1 MYHGLM
7 PTLTI
12 IDGSGFV
19 HRAFHALP
27 PLNTPDG
34 VATGAVMGFAN
45 MILRW
50 QDQHAPTHG
59 IIVFDHGKSTF
70 RQNLYPE
77 YKAHR
82 PPTPLGLS
90 AQFPIIQE
98 FCAHMDISCISKPGI
113 EADDLIASITHQ
125 GLIMGWDIHI
135 VTSDKDLLQL
145 SQPGVSMYDP
155 MKNRILDADAVATLW
170 GVRPDQIPH
179 VQALAGDTA
188 DGIPGIPGVGIKTA
202 TTWIQTFGSVQGL
215 IDSAHQLTSAK
226 KRDLVAEYA
235 DQARMCYDLALL
247 QNTFWDDQW
256 NLQDWTWARHP
267 KAEALRGFVNTFHLK
282 TLGDR
287 LGKRGIIDAES
298 SSKSTE
304 LASKPFA
311 WGLIPDHCPEAYTP
325 QTQHCIED
333 HIIEA
338 GQVALV
344 CTNDGVVACW
354 DENHCAL
361 MDEDALMRIWQD
373 ARCIKIVHDAKTWL
387 HKHIQYAQSM
397 GPFDDLML
405 LSYILNGTKIKHDL
419 ASIFNL
425 FGWGDDA
432 MHWNASQKARAM
444 LVVWEKNR
452 IALRE
457 KQLMRTYEWMD
468 RPLIPVVVDM
478 EHAGISIDAS
488 GLEKL
493 EKHWGNEAKNL
504 SDQIIE
510 MAGQTFNPA
519 SPKQLGKVLFEDLGW
534 PNGKKGKSGAYHTD
548 SDVLSR
554 FAAMGYS
561 LAELLL
567 EWRQISKLIN
577 TYAKGLRTHIHPETG
592 RIHTTYSTTTTST
605 GRLSSLEP
613 NVQNIPIRTERGRLL
628 RAQFK
633 APPGY
638 AFLCLDYSQIE
649 LRLLAHMGPIPSLR
663 RAFQNNLDIH
673 TPTACQLF
681 HCDDKD
687 VTPDMR
693 RTAKGINFGI
703 LYGISAFGLAEHL
716 RIDRIMAKT
725 MIDRYFTAYPEILDY
740 LERTRQNARTL
751 GYVTTLWGRRCII
764 SGADHAKAF
773 VRSGAERQ
781 AINAPLQGTSADII
795 KRAMIV
801 SHHWARENPDYD
813 ASLVM
818 QIHDELVFQVRQDHI
833 ISVRDCL
840 IPLMEKIADLSVPLL
855 VTSSMGPTL
864 DQ

>member
-1 MYHGLM
+1 MQ
-7 PTLTI
+7 
-12 IDGSGFV
+12 SVV
-19 HRAFHALP
+19 HP
-27 PLNTPDG
+27 
-34 VATGAVMGFAN
+34 
-45 MILRW
+45 
-50 QDQHAPTHG
+50 
-59 IIVFDHGKSTF
+59 
-70 RQNLYPE
+70 
-77 YKAHR
+77 
-82 PPTPLGLS
+82 
-90 AQFPIIQE
+90 
-98 FCAHMDISCISKPGI
+98 
-113 EADDLIASITHQ
+113 
-125 GLIMGWDIHI
+125 
-135 VTSDKDLLQL
+135 
-145 SQPGVSMYDP
+145 
-155 MKNRILDADAVATLW
+155 
-170 GVRPDQIPH
+170 
-179 VQALAGDTA
+179 
-188 DGIPGIPGVGIKTA
+188 
-202 TTWIQTFGSVQGL
+202 
-215 IDSAHQLTSAK
+215 
-226 KRDLVAEYA
+226 
-235 DQARMCYDLALL
+235 
-247 QNTFWDDQW
+247 
-256 NLQDWTWARHP
+256 
-267 KAEALRGFVNTFHLK
+267 
-282 TLGDR
+282 
-287 LGKRGIIDAES
+287 
-298 SSKSTE
+298 
-304 LASKPFA
+304 
-311 WGLIPDHCPEAYTP
+311 
-325 QTQHCIED
+325 
-333 HIIEA
+333 
-338 GQVALV
+338 
-344 CTNDGVVACW
+344 
-354 DENHCAL
+354 
-361 MDEDALMRIWQD
+361 
-373 ARCIKIVHDAKTWL
+373 
-387 HKHIQYAQSM
+387 
-397 GPFDDLML
+397 
-405 LSYILNGTKIKHDL
+405 
-419 ASIFNL
+419 
-425 FGWGDDA
+425 
-432 MHWNASQKARAM
+432 
-444 LVVWEKNR
+444 
-452 IALRE
+452 
-457 KQLMRTYEWMD
+457 
-468 RPLIPVVVDM
+468 
-478 EHAGISIDAS
+478 
-488 GLEKL
+488 

-649 LRLLAHMGPIPSLR
+649 LRLLAHMGPIPSLQ

-673 TPTACQLF
+673 TQTACQLF